1 MIYTEDRQVFED
13 KFYRPPFLARM
24 LERAA
29 LYIDG
34 LDEKDY
40 FLRTAFDMF
49 WGLRDKITITCAND
63 VTLMFDAALR
73 ATALSRSKWLVHYG
87 AALELTKWVRGTRLG
102 RRE

>member
-13 KFYRPPFLARM
+13 TFYRPPFLARM

-49 WGLRDKITITCAND
+49 WELRDKITCADD
-63 VTLMFDAALR
+63 VTLMFGAALR
-73 ATALSRSKWLVHYG
+73 ATALSRSKWVVHHG
-87 AALELTKWVRGTRLG
+87 AALELTKRVNGSKLG